1 MGFFHSADSRNTDAS
16 ARESE
21 YLRLRE
27 HMVREQLEGRD
38 IKDARVL
45 AAMLKIPRHR
55 FVPDEISCS
64 AYQDSPLPIMH
75 SQTISQPYIVGY
87 MTQMLQLQ
95 GQERVLEVGT
105 GSGYQTAIL
114 AELALDVYTIE
125 ILPELAARARWT
137 LHSLGY
143 SNIHTQCSDG
153 YSGWIE
159 AAPFDRIIV
168 TAAPE
173 ITPQPLIEQLAA
185 GGRMVIPV
193 GRSDQQLVVV
203 EKGERGITQRLSI
216 PVRFVPMTGVAAG
229 HKGVTGD
236 G

>member
-1 MGFFHSADSRNTDAS
+1 MVFFQSADQRNADAS

-27 HMVREQLEGRD
+27 KMICDQLKGRD
-38 IKDARVL
+38 IRDERVL
-45 AAMLKIPRHR
+45 AAMVKVPRHR
-55 FVPDEISCS
+55 FVPEELSCA
-64 AYQDSPLPIMH
+64 AYHDTPLPIMQ

-95 GQERVLEVGT
+95 GQERVLEIGT

-114 AELALDVYTIE
+114 AELALEVYTVE
-125 ILPELAARARWT
+125 ILPELASRASCT
-137 LHSLGY
+137 LNSLGY
-143 SNIHTQCSDG
+143 TNIRTRCGDG
-153 YSGWIE
+153 YSGWME
-159 AAPFDRIIV
+159 SSPFDRIVV

-173 ITPQPLIEQLAA
+173 IIPHPLIEQLAA

-203 EKGERGITQRLSI
+203 DKGERGITQRLSI
-216 PVRFVPMTGVAAG
+216 PVRFVPMTGVAVR
-229 HKGVTGD
+229 HREMTSD
-236 G
+236 E